1 MNISFMRQLLFFNAN
16 SYINMT
22 SFIEFI
28 LKFYAIW
35 YIICYI
41 YLKQLQCSTMYRTC
55 YPIIWVPVQLKP
67 VARWRASVCVVV
79 SWRAR
84 VNAKR
89 AHTLAR
95 ASVAYTHVGS
105 RVY

>member
-1 MNISFMRQLLFFNAN
+1 
-16 SYINMT
+16 MT
-22 SFIEFI
+22 YFIEFV

-41 YLKQLQCSTMYRTC
+41 YVMHYSVVPCNRAC
-55 YPIIWVPVQLKP
+55 CPITRVPVPLQH

-79 SWRAR
+79 SWCAR

-95 ASVAYTHVGS
+95 ASVEDTHVASG
-105 RVY
+105 VYYWHVLQ